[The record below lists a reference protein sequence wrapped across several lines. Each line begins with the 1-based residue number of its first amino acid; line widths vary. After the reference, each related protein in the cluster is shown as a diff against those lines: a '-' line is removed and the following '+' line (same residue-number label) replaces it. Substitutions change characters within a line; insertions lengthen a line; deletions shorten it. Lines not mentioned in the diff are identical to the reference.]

1 MLSCLLN
8 FTVVQPRTYLSNFVK
23 FSYLKRHIGQILN
36 KVKNKMCPPKD
47 KPRQVTKIQCVALV
61 DNLCMQMNT
70 TELAGR
76 GAEWSKRRNW
86 ADFGHS
92 LKNSGPSTSH
102 LSRHRQVR
110 PGGSGGPE
118 GGLGGLQGGL
128 GGLQGGLGG
137 LVAGRRRQANELPSV
152 CD

>member
-1 MLSCLLN
+1 M
-8 FTVVQPRTYLSNFVK
+8 YLSNFVK

-92 LKNSGPSTSH
+92 LKPGPSTSH
-102 LSRHRQVR
+102 LSRHRQGRLVR
-110 PGGSGGPE
+110 PGGSVGPGGALGRPE
-118 GGLGGLQGGL
+118 GGH

-137 LVAGRRRQANELPSV
+137 LVAGRRRQAIELPYV